1 MVSRLRDFG
10 KENSSWLV
18 LSCVFF
24 VAGYLVAV
32 TALRNNPLAFQLILD
47 QLERLM
53 ELGDSIYSSHP
64 LRGIYLVLMNNT
76 VATFSIILFS
86 FILGLPPLFSLFGN
100 GTLMGVVAILMQDQ
114 GLSFPAFFFLGILPH
129 GILEL
134 PAFFISASLGLKI
147 GYHVVFPLP
156 GESRLNSLKI
166 LFQEVKR
173 MAPVIFLLLAA
184 AACIEVLVTPL
195 LLRAVL
201 PGTNLF

>member
-1 MVSRLRDFG
+1 MVARLRDFG
-10 KENSSWLV
+10 KENSSWLF
-18 LSCVFF
+18 LACGFF

-32 TALRNNPLAFQLILD
+32 TALRNNPLAFRLIME

-100 GTLMGVVAILMQDQ
+100 GTLMGVVSILMRDQ
-114 GLSFPAFFFLGILPH
+114 GISFPAFFFLGILPH

-166 LFQEVKR
+166 LWQEVKR

-195 LLRAVL
+195 LLKAVL
-201 PGTNLF
+201 PGAGPL